1 MPSPS
6 TAEEPWPVRTV
17 SRLIG
22 EYVARLGTVWVEG
35 QVTNL
40 TVRGGRAYVS
50 LRDPTAEVSIS
61 LTVAGAPLAT
71 LDPPLAEGQQ
81 LVVHAKPQW
90 LMQRGTLSLQAIEVR
105 AVGLGALLAR
115 LERLRALL
123 AQEGL
128 FDPARKQRLPF
139 LPRVVGLVCGRE
151 SDAKHDVVENARR
164 RWPAVRFAIREV
176 PVQGP
181 YAVPEIVEALR
192 SLDRD
197 AEVDVIVV
205 ARGGGDVQE
214 LLPFSDETLVRAVA
228 AMTTPVVSA
237 IGHEA
242 DAPLL
247 DFVADRRASTPTDA
261 GKLVVPDV
269 AEEQQRILTL
279 RRNAWRCVSERVE
292 RERAWLDAARSR
304 PALADPDRGLDARG
318 DEVRGYADR
327 ARRVLAACLDQHE
340 RDVAGALARVTALSP
355 QATLDRGYAIVQRPD
370 GTVVT
375 ATDGTAQGDPLAV
388 RLADGALDV
397 TVSGV
402 RARRAPGTP
411 AP

>member
-1 MPSPS
+1 VPNPS

-22 EYVARLGTVWVEG
+22 EYVGRLGTVWVEG

-40 TVRGGRAYVS
+40 NVRGARAFLS
-50 LRDPTAEVSIS
+50 LRDPTAEVSIG
-61 LTVAGAPLAT
+61 LTVAGAPLAA

-115 LERLRALL
+115 LDRLRRLL

-128 FDPARKQRLPF
+128 FAAERKRPLPF

-192 SLDRD
+192 LLDRD
-197 AEVDVIVV
+197 DEVDVIVV

-214 LLPFSDETLVRAVA
+214 LLPFSDETLLRTVA
-228 AMTTPVVSA
+228 ATRTPVVSA

-242 DAPLL
+242 DTPLL
-247 DFVADRRASTPTDA
+247 DLVADRRASTPTDA

-269 AEEQQRILTL
+269 AEEQQRILGL
-279 RRNAWRCVSERVE
+279 RRNAWRCVSDRVE

-304 PALADPDRGLDARG
+304 PSLAAPHRELDART
-318 DEVRGYADR
+318 ADVAALTER
-327 ARRVLAACLDQHE
+327 ARRVIDSCVEQHR
-340 RDVAGALARVTALSP
+340 RDVAAALARVTALSP
-355 QATLDRGYAIVQRPD
+355 RATLDRGYAIVQRPD
-370 GTVVT
+370 GHVVT
-375 ATDGTAQGDPLAV
+375 STEEAAPGDPLRV

-397 TVSGV
+397 SVAAAPRGS
-402 RARRAPGTP
+402 AR
-411 AP
+411 

>member
-1 MPSPS
+1 MPNPS

-22 EYVARLGTVWVEG
+22 EYVGRLGTVWVEG

-40 TVRGGRAYVS
+40 NVRGARAFLS
-50 LRDPTAEVSIS
+50 LRDPTAEVSIG
-61 LTVAGAPLAT
+61 LTVAGAPLAA

-115 LERLRALL
+115 LDRLRRLL

-128 FDPARKQRLPF
+128 FAAERKRPLPF

-192 SLDRD
+192 LLDRD
-197 AEVDVIVV
+197 DEVDVIVV

-214 LLPFSDETLVRAVA
+214 LLPFSDETLLRTVA
-228 AMTTPVVSA
+228 ATRTPVVSA

-242 DAPLL
+242 DTPLL
-247 DFVADRRASTPTDA
+247 DLVADRRASTPTDA

-269 AEEQQRILTL
+269 AEEQQRILGL
-279 RRNAWRCVSERVE
+279 RRNAWRCVSDRVE

-304 PALADPDRGLDARG
+304 PSLAAPHRELDART
-318 DEVRGYADR
+318 ADVAALTER
-327 ARRVLAACLDQHE
+327 ARRVIDSCVEQHR
-340 RDVAGALARVTALSP
+340 RDVAAALARVTALSP
-355 QATLDRGYAIVQRPD
+355 RATLDRGYAIVQRPD
-370 GTVVT
+370 GHVVT
-375 ATDGTAQGDPLAV
+375 STEEAAPGDPLRV

-397 TVSGV
+397 SVAAAPRGS
-402 RARRAPGTP
+402 AR
-411 AP
+411 